1 MKTSSKYQSPRVDV
15 MIVSPVMVMQS
26 VSGAPSGV
34 SFSPD
39 PVAGGSGR

>member
-26 VSGAPSGV
+26 MSGGSNGL
-34 SFSPD
+34 SFSPT